1 MLVHSCALA
10 FHDASLYIPRRDWN
24 KKKNPSL
31 KANEWNWI
39 IWVSHASSWCGW
51 LRETGS
57 LAWIAI
63 SLRCT
68 FRVRVCVC
76 VWVCVCFSVRFL
88 SSFNFGSGPRI
99 SSAFLLAGPI
109 TKVPMA
115 TRNTCRRGVGGG
127 GGGGGGA
134 CLRTAPPSWPQ
145 PAPPIFRFRLAVL
158 PDFRTRLF
166 FFAGIGGLDAPPRGR
181 HGTRHS
187 KLGKTR

>member
-1 MLVHSCALA
+1 MSGIESSESLMRVLDADGSVKPARWRELPFHYVAL
-10 FHDASLYIPRRDWN
+10 F
-24 KKKNPSL
+24 
-31 KANEWNWI
+31 
-39 IWVSHASSWCGW
+39 
-51 LRETGS
+51 
-57 LAWIAI
+57 
-63 SLRCT
+63 
-68 FRVRVCVC
+68 VCVCVCVCGC
-76 VWVCVCFSVRFL
+76 VWVCVCFSARFL

-115 TRNTCRRGVGGG
+115 TRNTCRRGVGG